1 LQVAQLEAASV
12 VRQAAKSAQEVLK
25 PALSN
30 NPAVAARQQAA
41 IDELTELLR
50 QLNSLSR
57 LQQTMKD
64 IRFWEKRYSGA
75 NGTKTGII

>member
-1 LQVAQLEAASV
+1 LRNLEAASV

-41 IDELTELLR
+41 IDETELLR
-50 QLNSLSR
+50 QLNPLSTFSLR
-57 LQQTMKD
+57 ARHPRD
-64 IRFWEKRYSGA
+64 GD
-75 NGTKTGII
+75 

>member
-1 LQVAQLEAASV
+1 LEAASV

-41 IDELTELLR
+41 IDETELLR
-50 QLNSLSR
+50 QLNPLSR